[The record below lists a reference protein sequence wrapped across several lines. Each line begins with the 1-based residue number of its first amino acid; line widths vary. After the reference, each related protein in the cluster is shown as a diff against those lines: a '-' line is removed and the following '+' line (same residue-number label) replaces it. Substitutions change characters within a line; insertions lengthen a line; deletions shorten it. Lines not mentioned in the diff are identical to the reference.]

1 MDTGNGKSLVDGVQ
15 QLEGYRVRR
24 RHNTRHRSPPLRAT
38 TVSPGNGARKD
49 PTEDIFKK
57 IDAHSKTHHVSAWEG
72 TFRDYLPLVI
82 QNPKLAQL
90 AHARLYDM
98 VRSYGVELD
107 EHGNERYPFF
117 ARELF
122 GIDEALAKVVEYLK
136 AAAMGSDVGKRILLL
151 YGPPST
157 GKSQLVILLKR
168 GLEEYTLTDEGAVY
182 AIADCPQHENP
193 LHLIPHALR
202 KAFLDE
208 YGISIEGELCPIC
221 SLNLREK
228 YARDIYDVPV
238 KRIVLSEK
246 ERIGIGTFVPSDP
259 KSQDISEL
267 VGSIDLATV
276 GEYGSE
282 SDPRAYRFDGELNI
296 ANRGMIEFI
305 EMLKAD
311 ERFLYIL
318 LTLTQEKNIKTGR
331 FSLIYADEFVIAH
344 TNEAEFKEF
353 LADKK
358 SEALQDRM
366 IMVRM
371 PYNLKVS
378 AEIKIY
384 EKLLRQA
391 SLDTI
396 HIAPHTLEVAA
407 LLAVLSRLEEPK
419 MAGLT
424 LVKKMRLYDGQEVE
438 GFRQKDVKLIKAS
451 TEREGMDGISPRFVI
466 NRISSSLIRPNTRC
480 INPIDVLRAIKDG
493 FDTHGSFKREDR
505 EKFDNLIAD
514 VRREY
519 DEIAKNDVQKA
530 FFVSF
535 EQEALTLLD
544 NYLDNVEAYL
554 DEKKLIDPITEEER
568 APDEKLMRS
577 IEEKVKVPES
587 GKDAFRNEI
596 FRKVAMAQRRGER
609 FDYTTHEKLKQA
621 IEKQLF
627 EERRNTI
634 KLTVS
639 TRNPDPEQLRKLNK
653 VIDTLVRKEGYCA
666 ECANELLKYVSSLL
680 AREK

>member
-1 MDTGNGKSLVDGVQ
+1 MDDIFRKIEAHTQ
-15 QLEGYRVRR
+15 QVR
-24 RHNTRHRSPPLRAT
+24 
-38 TVSPGNGARKD
+38 VSPW
-49 PTEDIFKK
+49 T
-57 IDAHSKTHHVSAWEG
+57 G
-72 TFRDYLPLVI
+72 TFRDYLPLVLV
-82 QNPKLAQL
+82 QPKLAQL
-90 AHARLYDM
+90 AHARIYDM
-98 VRSYGVELD
+98 VRAAGVD
-107 EHGNERYPFF
+107 VDDQGQEHYHFF

-122 GIDEALAKVVEYLK
+122 GIDEALARVVEYLK
-136 AAAMGSDVGKRILLL
+136 AAALGSDVGKRILML
-151 YGPPST
+151 YGPPSS

-168 GLEEYTLTDEGAVY
+168 GLEAYTHTDAGAVY

-193 LHLIPHALR
+193 LHLIPHPLR
-202 KAFLDE
+202 QEFLDT
-208 YGISIEGELCPIC
+208 YGVYIEGELCPKC
-221 SLNLREK
+221 ALQLRDTYE
-228 YARDIYDVPV
+228 RDIYRVPV
-238 KRIVLSEK
+238 ERIFFSEK
-246 ERIGIGTFVPSDP
+246 ERLGIGTFVPSDP

-267 VGSIDLATV
+267 VGSLDLATV
-276 GEYGSE
+276 GEYGAE

-296 ANRGMIEFI
+296 ANRGMVEFI

-331 FSLIYADEFVIAH
+331 FSLIYADECVIAH

-366 IMVRM
+366 IMVQM

-378 AEIKIY
+378 AEVKIY
-384 EKLLRQA
+384 EKLLQRA
-391 SLDTI
+391 SLGPL
-396 HIAPHTLEVAA
+396 HLAPHALEVAA
-407 LLAVLSRLEEPK
+407 MFAVLSRLEAPK
-419 MAGLT
+419 QAGLT
-424 LVKKMRLYDGQEVE
+424 LVKKLRLYDGQEVE
-438 GFRQKDVKLIKAS
+438 GFRQKDLKLIKAQ

-466 NRISSSLIRPNTRC
+466 NRLSSSLIRPNTRC
-480 INPIDVLRAIKDG
+480 INPIDVLRALKDG
-493 FDTHGSFKREDR
+493 FDSQGTFKREER
-505 EKFDNLIAD
+505 ETFDHLIAD

-519 DEIAKNDVQKA
+519 DEIARTDVQKA

-544 NYLDNVEAYL
+544 NYLDHVEAYL
-554 DEKKLIDPITEEER
+554 DDKKLVDPLTEEER
-568 APDEKLMRS
+568 DPDEKLMRA

-587 GKDAFRNEI
+587 GKEAFRNEI
-596 FRKVAMAQRRGER
+596 FRKVAMAQRRGEH
-609 FDYTTHEKLKQA
+609 FDYTTHEKLKEA

-627 EERRNTI
+627 EERRDTI

-639 TRNPDPEQLRKLNK
+639 TRNPDPEQLRKLNE
-653 VIDTLVRKEGYCA
+653 VVDTLVRKENYCS